1 MIAYNTRYSNRVM
14 EDNNTEGVVLNEE
27 KTDSKTERVR
37 RWIFSDFS
45 RKGVGYALAFSL
57 VIFGLYMAG
66 SIPDPGFPDRVL
78 FFLLGVLRY
87 SSLVNC
93 AFSLFA
99 MGVGVRRLVYQP
111 SFRNV
116 LKLLLYFGTA
126 ILGANLALFG
136 SLVVAVTEGNV

>member
-1 MIAYNTRYSNRVM
+1 
-14 EDNNTEGVVLNEE
+14 
-27 KTDSKTERVR
+27 
-37 RWIFSDFS
+37 
-45 RKGVGYALAFSL
+45 
-57 VIFGLYMAG
+57 MAG

-87 SSLVNC
+87 SSLLNC

-99 MGVGVRRLVYQP
+99 MGVSVRRLVYQP

-116 LKLLLYFGTA
+116 VGLLLYFGTA